1 MNQNDPFPLIL
12 LFSFSAMLVNSLGIY
27 VIYRNKSWAEKTQEY
42 FMCFAAGML
51 ITSPLIMALPEAIG
65 KNKQAGIAA
74 LAGFVF
80 MFASNKFISQRT
92 KQKSLAFG
100 ITAMQGI
107 FIHSL
112 LDGVVYTVTFSVSAI
127 MGILTGLGLVI
138 HEFAEGVITF
148 TLLLKSGFSVKKSAL
163 YAFFVAALST
173 PVGAL
178 IAYPAISRVSD
189 ATLGLTLGFVAGVLI
204 FLSAAHLLPE
214 AQEGDKKHSTLA
226 FFLGVSLALLLM
238 FIE

>member
-1 MNQNDPFPLIL
+1 MNPNNPFPLIF
-12 LFSFSAMLVNSLGIY
+12 LFSMSAMLVNSLGIF

-51 ITSPLIMALPEAIG
+51 ITSPLIMALPTAIG
-65 KNKQAGIAA
+65 KNENAGIAA

-80 MFASNKFISQRT
+80 MFMSNKFIKYRT

-112 LDGVVYTVTFSVSAI
+112 LDGVVYTVTFSVSAL

-148 TLLLKSGFSVKKSAL
+148 TLLLKSGFSVKKSAVV
-163 YAFFVAALST
+163 AFFVAALST

-178 IAYPAISRVSD
+178 VAYPAISRVSD
-189 ATLGLTLGFVAGVLI
+189 STLGLTLGFVAGVLI
-204 FLSAAHLLPE
+204 YLSAAHLLPE
-214 AQEGDKKHSTLA
+214 AEEGNKKHSSLA

>member
-1 MNQNDPFPLIL
+1 MNQNNPFPLIL
-12 LFSFSAMLVNSLGIY
+12 LFSLSAMLVNTLGIY
-27 VIYRNKSWAEKTQEY
+27 VIYRNKSWAEKTQGY

-51 ITSPLIMALPEAIG
+51 IASPLIMVLPEAVN
-65 KNKQAGIAA
+65 KNPNAGIAA

-80 MFASNKFISQRT
+80 MYLSNSFIKYRT

-112 LDGVVYTVTFSVSAI
+112 LDGVVYTVTFSVSALI
-127 MGILTGLGLVI
+127 GILTGVGLVV

-148 TLLLKSGFSVKKSAL
+148 SILLKSGFSVKKSAT

-189 ATLGLTLGFVAGVLI
+189 STLGLTLGFVAGVLI
-204 FLSAAHLLPE
+204 YLSASHLLPE
-214 AQEGDKKHSTLA
+214 AGEHEKKHSSLA
-226 FFLGVSLALLLM
+226 FFLGVSLALFMM